1 MDNYEDL
8 QFEQSDADSGDDAA
22 LRMYKSQLYQIAKCA
37 QNMFEILDD
46 ERQLEGWMRS
56 EILSCYDG
64 IEKVYKYAEYDKAFP
79 SKDAPS
85 PPEVIEEEQK
95 ENNNYL
101 TNEDKRYPVPQG
113 AETGDGF
120 VGRCIEDPNMK
131 NRYPEQSDRFMAC
144 MLIWND
150 APSNEE
156 DNPGKKFE
164 DPMRSQEPMPEPD
177 RPILP

>member
-1 MDNYEDL
+1 MDKYENLKFVQSEVDL
-8 QFEQSDADSGDDAA
+8 DGSSA
-22 LRMYKSQLYQIAKCA
+22 LRVYKSHLYQIAKCA
-37 QNMFEILDD
+37 QSMFEILED
-46 ERQLEGWMRS
+46 ESQLEGWMKS

-64 IEKVYKYAEYDKAFP
+64 IEKVYKFAEYDKAFP
-79 SKDAPS
+79 TEETS
-85 PPEVIEEEQK
+85 PIPEVSEEEQK
-95 ENNNYL
+95 EGNNYL

-120 VGRCIEDPNMK
+120 VGRCIQDPNMK

-150 APSNEE
+150 SPENEV

-164 DPMRSQEPMPEPD
+164 DPMTSAEPVPEPSK
-177 RPILP
+177 PILP